1 MISSAELH
9 KFAVDCA
16 RASLGDAVALI
27 NYPSSS
33 ASMDSRIARPC
44 QRENELLAC
53 LNACCLPPVDAEAS
67 RPSSNS
73 CNCRRSCAYL

>member
-1 MISSAELH
+1 MISSGDLH

-27 NYPSSS
+27 NCPFSS

-53 LNACCLPPVDAEAS
+53 LLA
-67 RPSSNS
+67 
-73 CNCRRSCAYL
+73 